1 MTRYKPRTVR
11 ISALAMTTRRIFF
24 ELPRLG
30 SVGAGAIELRV
41 EAPGAKAL
49 AGAAMP
55 ARTERAIRADTMVF
69 MAVLL
74 SSGWELA
81 VFELVGEP

>member
-1 MTRYKPRTVR
+1 
-11 ISALAMTTRRIFF
+11 
-24 ELPRLG
+24 
-30 SVGAGAIELRV
+30 
-41 EAPGAKAL
+41 
-49 AGAAMP
+49 MP

-81 VFELVGEP
+81 VHELVGEP